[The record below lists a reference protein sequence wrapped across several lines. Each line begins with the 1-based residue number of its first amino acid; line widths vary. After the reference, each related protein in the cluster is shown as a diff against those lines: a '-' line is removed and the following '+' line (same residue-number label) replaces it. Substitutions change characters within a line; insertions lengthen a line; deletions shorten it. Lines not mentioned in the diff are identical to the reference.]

1 MDTKR
6 KLIGTAAIVAGVGL
20 GTIAGA
26 MFGAPSVSGAAEQA
40 VAVAA
45 HPGPGPGARG
55 HGLGVAAEA
64 IGIEAD
70 ELLAALRDGQTIA
83 EVAEANG
90 VEAQAVVDALVADAT
105 ARIDARV
112 AAGDLDAERAEE
124 IKANLPER
132 MTALVNGEHR
142 RHRPGHCD
150 EAGEAGEE
158 G

>member
-45 HPGPGPGARG
+45 HPGPGARG

-90 VEAQAVVDALVADAT
+90 VEPQAVIDALVADAT
-105 ARIDARV
+105 ARIDQRV
-112 AAGDLDAERAEE
+112 ADGDLDAERAEE

-132 MTALVNGEHR
+132 IAALVNGEHR
-142 RHRPGHCD
+142 PHRPGHCD
-150 EAGEAGEE
+150 EEA
-158 G
+158 